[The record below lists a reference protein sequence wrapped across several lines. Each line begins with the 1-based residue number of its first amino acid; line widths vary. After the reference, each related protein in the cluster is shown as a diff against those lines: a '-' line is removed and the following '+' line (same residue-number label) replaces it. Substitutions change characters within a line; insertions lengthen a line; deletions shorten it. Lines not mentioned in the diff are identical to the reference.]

1 MFVDAKALLA
11 EGVAITAI
19 ESLEKID
26 VFDLFYKLENGVA
39 LSVGA
44 EQFGDD
50 DGHISYSGPEVAWK
64 VAKEIAES
72 GMADK
77 LEWQAREAETM
88 AYTDDALANL
98 MVELSDLL
106 PDELK
111 NDLFLMSAVD
121 ENLYYSIAVTPGKA
135 PPDMELFS
143 PKNDPYNKERAVVF
157 ENNHARVNAHSKAR
171 SVILS
176 AIAARL
182 GAHVPILMS
191 ARMFLSETHDA
202 FVTIQSEL
210 EGALN
215 VRWTTENTNQ
225 MSQEQVVEFHTTILA
240 SLLRTVRLLARARI
254 LCTTWSPV
262 NDVSAAMWID
272 TVDDSKEVF
281 RCRIERRNMD
291 PDTCDFVN
299 LPTQFI
305 EWFSAHVAMLSAQFE
320 RRNLPKLTFEIYADH
335 MQDAFRPI
343 GELESSFRNDL
354 TIRRL
359 EDALKKK
366 WTEIKP
372 PKKEQADADE
382 PPTPSTPPTTPVAP
396 VTSDTPDMH
405 VTPRQRGVRTP
416 LSPLSPSSPSTHVQP
431 LWQRDQRKQKKKP
444 KEKPKEVLPKP
455 EAPPSDDPKT
465 PTKPTPIT
473 PPPSTTPPTAPPP
486 SPPPPATPPTAP
498 PPATPPTAPPPPPP
512 PATPPMAPPLTKK
525 SSQTP
530 KASTEP
536 AIPFNAQDLLKVKLR
551 KTNLQQRSREAEQDD
566 SDPAAFSRRAMVK
579 RASQREAENKNV
591 EEDDRKSE
599 FEDVPMPPLPPLSQ
613 KPEPKPAPK
622 SSPKPSSRSSSPKSP
637 ATRIN
642 QEDMDNANKI
652 IKNLRHGYESPPD
665 SSSDSA
671 SDTDAA
677 FGRAWRIIAQGNADI
692 GGMATHDPDHTE
704 NVARMVHDG
713 VFRLAHH
720 IGCSIAKERSHEE
733 HDAWEREDV
742 ATIKHVSHALYGHS
756 EDERMRRIDQCAS
769 ALDLLKMLISD
780 HLLSASL

>member
-473 PPPSTTPPTAPPP
+473 PPPST
-486 SPPPPATPPTAP
+486 
-498 PPATPPTAPPPPPP
+498 
-512 PATPPMAPPLTKK
+512 
-525 SSQTP
+525 
-530 KASTEP
+530 
-536 AIPFNAQDLLKVKLR
+536 
-551 KTNLQQRSREAEQDD
+551 
-566 SDPAAFSRRAMVK
+566 
-579 RASQREAENKNV
+579 
-591 EEDDRKSE
+591 
-599 FEDVPMPPLPPLSQ
+599 
-613 KPEPKPAPK
+613 
-622 SSPKPSSRSSSPKSP
+622 
-637 ATRIN
+637 
-642 QEDMDNANKI
+642 
-652 IKNLRHGYESPPD
+652 
-665 SSSDSA
+665 
-671 SDTDAA
+671 
-677 FGRAWRIIAQGNADI
+677 
-692 GGMATHDPDHTE
+692 
-704 NVARMVHDG
+704 
-713 VFRLAHH
+713 
-720 IGCSIAKERSHEE
+720 
-733 HDAWEREDV
+733 
-742 ATIKHVSHALYGHS
+742 
-756 EDERMRRIDQCAS
+756 
-769 ALDLLKMLISD
+769 
-780 HLLSASL
+780 

>member
-536 AIPFNAQDLLKVKLR
+536 TIPFNAQDLLKVKLR

-599 FEDVPMPPLPPLSQ
+599 FEDVPMPPLPPFSP

-622 SSPKPSSRSSSPKSP
+622 SQPKPSSRSSSPKSP

-671 SDTDAA
+671 SDTDAV

-692 GGMATHDPDHTE
+692 GSMAAHDPDHTE